1 MSTKIPLT
9 NGTPGVGSCLGS
21 ISNMNFGFVPPGNSY
36 TQVGFK
42 YSASTMTSETPRKL
56 YNSKERG
63 CFDAIWMQV
72 SMG

>member
-1 MSTKIPLT
+1 
-9 NGTPGVGSCLGS
+9 
-21 ISNMNFGFVPPGNSY
+21 MNFGFVPPGNSY

-72 SMG
+72 SKR